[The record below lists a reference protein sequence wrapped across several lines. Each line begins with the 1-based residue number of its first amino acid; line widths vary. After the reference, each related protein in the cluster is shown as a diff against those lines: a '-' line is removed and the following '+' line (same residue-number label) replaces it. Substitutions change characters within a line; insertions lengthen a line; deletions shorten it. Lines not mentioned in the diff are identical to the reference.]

1 LSGEKLKEEVL
12 VMAETV
18 LDKYGVDVGFKL
30 TYDRVI
36 TAEDIDLFAK
46 VSGDFNPV
54 HVNEEYAKTTL
65 FKGRIAHGAYSQA
78 LLSATMA
85 KLPGLVIFMNQ
96 TLGFKN
102 PVRIGDTITAIAE
115 VISVKKDKGIVTM
128 KNSCVNQKDETV
140 VEGEASVRIFLKPGD
155 KL

>member
-12 VMAETV
+12 LMAETI

-54 HVNEEYAKTTL
+54 HVNEDYAKTTL

-128 KNSCVNQKDETV
+128 KNSCVNQKGETV